1 MTKHCLLILALGLSL
16 AGCDAIIQSA
26 GQPTV
31 AEIQSIGVRDCA
43 FLPTK
48 ETADKIIAARSAQL
62 DSSAAIASAIC
73 VAVATERRGT
83 VAGVPIEGLRVR

>member
-1 MTKHCLLILALGLSL
+1 MIKHCLPLLALGLSL
-16 AGCDAIIQSA
+16 AGCDAITQA
-26 GQPTV
+26 GQPTT

>member
-1 MTKHCLLILALGLSL
+1 MTKHYLPVLALGLWSGGCAPIVP
-16 AGCDAIIQSA
+16 AGP
-26 GQPTV
+26 PTV
-31 AEIQSIGVRDCA
+31 AEIQSIGVHDCA

-48 ETADKIIAARSAQL
+48 ETADKINAARSSQL